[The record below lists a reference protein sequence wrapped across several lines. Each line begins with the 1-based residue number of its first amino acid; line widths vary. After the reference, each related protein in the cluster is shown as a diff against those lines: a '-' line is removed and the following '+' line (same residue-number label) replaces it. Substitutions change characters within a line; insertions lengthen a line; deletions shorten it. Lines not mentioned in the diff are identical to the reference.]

1 MFEPRGDADTQI
13 PVQFPKLGWSRGHD
27 SPLCVI
33 SPRALGAPPFADSGT
48 LLPWEQENFRIV
60 SSRPQKEKKIL
71 TKVPQENVTRGLIM
85 LREVGLAW
93 AVGGQCLSPQ
103 FIVCVL
109 ISFLFFDLLPIN
121 PSVQPPHSFALT
133 VMF

>member
-33 SPRALGAPPFADSGT
+33 SPRALGALPFADSGT
-48 LLPWEQENFRIV
+48 LLPWEQENFQIV

-93 AVGGQCLSPQ
+93 AVGGQCLSPH
-103 FIVCVL
+103 FYCLCID
-109 ISFLFFDLLPIN
+109 FFSI
-121 PSVQPPHSFALT
+121 F
-133 VMF
+133 